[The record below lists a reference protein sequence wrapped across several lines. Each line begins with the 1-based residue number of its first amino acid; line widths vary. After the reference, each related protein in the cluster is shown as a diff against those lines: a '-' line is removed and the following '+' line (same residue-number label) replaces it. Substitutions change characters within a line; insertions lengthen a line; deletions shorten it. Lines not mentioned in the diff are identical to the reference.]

1 MTDVNGTPA
10 TADGAGLSTWSGR
23 IAARIWRALDDP
35 ATIWWAIAAYCFVHL
50 ALRLALSPI
59 YSLDEAE
66 QVQFAQSLEWGYR
79 FRHPP
84 LMTWMVWTTQAL
96 FGLDRLAF
104 FALKYLLMAAGY
116 AFLFLAAR
124 RLLQDTR
131 LATLATGSYTLIY
144 AMGYLAHIDL
154 MHTIVLTTMLAAC
167 LFVAVR
173 AIEDR
178 RLKDYAWLG
187 LVIGL
192 GLLSKYLFVFL
203 PAALIVV
210 ALTWP
215 ALRRRVRWDGVV
227 IAIGISAI
235 VIAPFAV
242 WVLAY
247 DYSFIDLGRSVTGAT
262 ATGPA
267 VWFQALAGLAQALI
281 MFPMPLLAVFVA
293 VFPASL
299 VALARNNPATA
310 EQRRLLAL
318 TMVVATAAL
327 ACALLVVDAT
337 ALRER
342 WLHPVL
348 LPLPIYLFLLLKD
361 APPSRA
367 RVLGFL
373 SIIIAVAIGA
383 AAMRVVTYAIEADGC
398 RECRQHAPFAALA
411 DQLRDLGFQEGT
423 IYVDDH
429 FVGGNLR
436 AEFPASRVLDAGY
449 PPSIFPGE
457 PRDGQCLLVW
467 RRGDGPLPAAMA
479 AGFAPTFGAE
489 VEASLG
495 GQSLSAPLLTTENR
509 PYTLHYALFVDGLGG
524 CN

>member
-1 MTDVNGTPA
+1 MTEGNGTSSA
-10 TADGAGLSTWSGR
+10 TADGRLAPSRSRVAAGL
-23 IAARIWRALDDP
+23 WRALDNP
-35 ATIWWAIAAYCFVHL
+35 ATIWWAIAAYCIVHL
-50 ALRLALSPI
+50 ILRLALSPI

-84 LMTWMVWTTQAL
+84 LITWMVWATQAV

-124 RLLQDTR
+124 RLLKDTR
-131 LATLATGSYTLIY
+131 LATLATASYTLIY

-173 AIEDR
+173 AIEER
-178 RLKDYAWLG
+178 KLTDYAWLG

-203 PAALIVV
+203 PVALIVV
-210 ALTWP
+210 ALAWP
-215 ALRRRVRWDGVV
+215 ALRRRVRWDGVAIAVGIAAV
-227 IAIGISAI
+227 I
-235 VIAPFAV
+235 IAPFAV
-242 WVLAY
+242 WVLTH
-247 DYSFIDLGRSVTGAT
+247 DYSFIDLGRTVTGAT
-262 ATGPA
+262 TTGPA
-267 VWFQALAGLAQALI
+267 AWLQGLVGLAEALI
-281 MFPMPLLAVFVA
+281 MFPMPLLAIFVA

-299 VALARNNPATA
+299 VALVRKTPETA
-310 EQRRLLAL
+310 EHRRLLAL
-318 TMVVATAAL
+318 TMVFATVAL
-327 ACALLVVDAT
+327 ACALLMVDAT

-361 APPSRA
+361 APPSRV
-367 RVLGFL
+367 RVLGFFW
-373 SIIIAVAIGA
+373 IIIAVAAGA
-383 AAMRVVTYAIEADGC
+383 AAMRMVTYTIEADGC

-411 DQLRDLGFQEGT
+411 EQLRGHGFEGGT
-423 IYVDDH
+423 IYVDNH

-436 AEFPASRVLDAGY
+436 AEFPASRVLEAGY
-449 PPSIFPGE
+449 PPSIFPDD
-457 PRDGQCLLVW
+457 PRGGQCLLIW
-467 RRGDGPLPAAMA
+467 RQGDGALPPAMA
-479 AGFAPTFGAE
+479 AGFAPAFGAE
-489 VEASLG
+489 IDPNLN
-495 GQSLSAPLLTTENR
+495 GQSLSAPLLTTDNR
-509 PYTLHYALFVDGLGG
+509 PYTLHYTLFADGLGR